1 MDTSKAKKNGAKKTE
16 EKKQEALK
24 IDSWDVSKVRVVG
37 SKNGDMIFFTLM
49 LNGISINNCK
59 AVSGKNGDF
68 IAMPQYKGSDGNY
81 YNSVYAFLADEDQKL
96 ILEKV
101 QAAIDAI

>member
-1 MDTSKAKKNGAKKTE
+1 MDTSKAKKNSKKTE

-24 IDSWDVSKVRVVG
+24 IDSWDISKVRVIG
-37 SKNGDMIFFTLM
+37 SKNGDLVFFTLT

-59 AVSGKNGDF
+59 VVSDKNGDF

-101 QAAIDAI
+101 QAAIDAM